1 MKLYAKFNAQH
12 RRNEISKDDVDI
24 ILDSVPID
32 DATAAEKMSNDEEQ
46 VEDLESLSDQ
56 EIVGVAKPNH
66 PCFNEIL
73 VEKQT
78 CGMRQKPCE
87 HEIYGIPRKFFERRK
102 LFDEGKSR
110 KKNF

>member
-12 RRNEISKDDVDI
+12 RRNEITKDDADI
-24 ILDSVPID
+24 ILDNVPAVDGVTRD
-32 DATAAEKMSNDEEQ
+32 DSMSNDE
-46 VEDLESLSDQ
+46 DAGKLESLSDQ

-66 PCFNEIL
+66 PCSSEVL

-87 HEIYGIPRKFFERRK
+87 HEIYGIPRESCSST
-102 LFDEGKSR
+102 LT
-110 KKNF
+110 

>member
-24 ILDSVPID
+24 ILDNVPAVD
-32 DATAAEKMSNDEEQ
+32 DVMRESMSNDE
-46 VEDLESLSDQ
+46 DAGKLESLSDQ

-66 PCFNEIL
+66 PCSSEVL

-87 HEIYGIPRKFFERRK
+87 HEIYGIPRESCSST
-102 LFDEGKSR
+102 LT
-110 KKNF
+110 